1 MGDLNDFWHI
11 LAISYRFSLIFVTAE
26 IPQPAF
32 SQDHDNPSLV
42 DDGAKRVVILLKIT
56 VAVQNYTDKIEKRH
70 LLRSNC
76 INYAGLPRSSDS
88 ITTTSDDID
97 FVA

>member
-1 MGDLNDFWHI
+1 MGNLNDFWHI

-42 DDGAKRVVILLKIT
+42 DDGAKKVVVLLKIK
-56 VAVQNYTDKIEKRH
+56 VDVQNCAEKIEKHH
-70 LLRSNC
+70 LLHSNC

>member
-1 MGDLNDFWHI
+1 MGNLNDFWHI

-42 DDGAKRVVILLKIT
+42 DDGAKRVVVLLKIK
-56 VAVQNYTDKIEKRH
+56 VDVQNCAEKLKNIIYYTVT
-70 LLRSNC
+70 
-76 INYAGLPRSSDS
+76 A
-88 ITTTSDDID
+88 
-97 FVA
+97 